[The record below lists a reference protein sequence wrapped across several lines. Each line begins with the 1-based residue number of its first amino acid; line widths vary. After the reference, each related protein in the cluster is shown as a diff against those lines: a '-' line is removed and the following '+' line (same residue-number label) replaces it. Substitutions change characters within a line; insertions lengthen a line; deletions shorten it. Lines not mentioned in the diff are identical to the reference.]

1 MYVFLL
7 AETVAVA
14 TDVVLKV
21 ARWHRAPVQQ
31 VMRDR
36 SCARGK
42 EGFRE
47 WGLSTTQ

>member
-1 MYVFLL
+1 MFSCPPRLWR
-7 AETVAVA
+7 VA

-21 ARWHRAPVQQ
+21 AMWHRAPVQQ
-31 VMRDR
+31 VMRDW

-47 WGLSTTQ
+47 WGLSATQ